1 MKRIKKDDTVIVR
14 TGKSRDHIG
23 KVLKVVDD
31 KVWVE
36 GANLVKKHE
45 KPNPN
50 IDKKGGIISVEAAI
64 HVSNVAMYN
73 ETTKKADKIGFKF
86 VDKDGKKYK
95 VRYFKSND
103 EIVDRF

>member
-1 MKRIKKDDTVIVR
+1 MKRIKKNDTVIVI
-14 TGKSRDHIG
+14 TGKSKNHVG
-23 KVLKVVDD
+23 KVLKVVAD

-36 GANLVKKHE
+36 GANLAHKHE

-50 IDKKGGIISVEAAI
+50 LDKKGGIISIESAL

-73 ETTKKADKIGFKF
+73 ETTKKAEKIGFKYIE
-86 VDKDGKKYK
+86 KDGKKYK

-103 EIVDRF
+103 ELIDRF

>member
-1 MKRIKKDDTVIVR
+1 MKRIKKDDTVIV
-14 TGKSRDHIG
+14 TVGKSKHHVG
-23 KVLKVVDD
+23 KVLRVVAD

-64 HVSNVAMYN
+64 HISNVAIYN
-73 ETTKKADKIGFKF
+73 DATKKADKIGFKF
-86 VDKDGKKYK
+86 VEKDGKKYK
-95 VRYFKSND
+95 VRYFKSSD
-103 EIVDRF
+103 ELVDQV

>member
-1 MKRIKKDDTVIVR
+1 MKRIKKNDTVIVI
-14 TGKSRDHIG
+14 TGKSKHHVG
-23 KVLKVVDD
+23 KVLKVVDE

-50 IDKKGGIISVEAAI
+50 IDKQGGILSVEAPI
-64 HVSNVAMYN
+64 HVSNVALYN
-73 ETTKKADKIGFKF
+73 ETTQKADKVGFKYIE
-86 VDKDGKKYK
+86 KDGKKFK

-103 EIVDRF
+103 ELVDQF

>member
-1 MKRIKKDDTVIVR
+1 MKRIKKNDTVIVT
-14 TGKSRDHIG
+14 TGRSRHHVG
-23 KVLKVVDD
+23 KVLKVIDD

-50 IDKKGGIISVEAAI
+50 IDKKGGVISVEAAI

-73 ETTKKADKIGFKF
+73 ETTKKAEKIGFKYIE
-86 VDKDGKKYK
+86 KDGKKYK

-103 EIVDRF
+103 EVLDQF